1 MSSSKV
7 IIVKKKGGGHGGHH
21 GGAWK
26 VAYADFVTA
35 MMSLFIVLWLMNAN
49 VKIRQ
54 AVAGYFNDPR
64 GKSPMTGSDQAGTDD
79 SLAITKD
86 NVSQLKEKIEATIKK
101 MNDLKS
107 LQNAIQITITPEGLR
122 IELLETKDGTFFDT
136 GSAVLNK
143 NGQELLKMLSQQL
156 GDLPNRV
163 SIEGHTDAR
172 PYASADGYGNW
183 ELSSDRAN
191 AARRLMQN
199 AGLRKDQV
207 SQVRGYADQKL
218 RVPAN
223 PMDPS
228 NRRISLIVQYVTE
241 DAPSVPGTAAK
252 GAAAENAKPA
262 SSGPASSGQSSSG
275 PGLDIAA
282 PSGAAAG
289 APANAGEKT
298 SGDAK
303 AGAASSPTQAG
314 TKTGTL
320 PSSSQPSGNQQ
331 SGAAGGSQQG
341 GSNAAPTQKPA
352 AGKPLA
358 QNAVSRLWQKI
369 HPK

>member
-64 GKSPMTGSDQAGTDD
+64 GRSPMTGSDLAGTDD

-163 SIEGHTDAR
+163 GGR
-172 PYASADGYGNW
+172 LW
-183 ELSSDRAN
+183 ELGAFFGPCERSAAVDAECGTEEGPGVAGAWVCGPETASPCESDGPVEPEDFPDRAVCDGGCAVGSRN
-191 AARRLMQN
+191 CSKRCGGRECE
-199 AGLRKDQV
+199 AGQLRAGQF
-207 SQVRGYADQKL
+207 R
-218 RVPAN
+218 
-223 PMDPS
+223 
-228 NRRISLIVQYVTE
+228 
-241 DAPSVPGTAAK
+241 
-252 GAAAENAKPA
+252 AE
-262 SSGPASSGQSSSG
+262 
-275 PGLDIAA
+275 
-282 PSGAAAG
+282 
-289 APANAGEKT
+289 
-298 SGDAK
+298 
-303 AGAASSPTQAG
+303 
-314 TKTGTL
+314 
-320 PSSSQPSGNQQ
+320 
-331 SGAAGGSQQG
+331 
-341 GSNAAPTQKPA
+341 
-352 AGKPLA
+352 
-358 QNAVSRLWQKI
+358 
-369 HPK
+369 

>member
-1 MSSSKV
+1 MSGSKV
-7 IIVKKKGGGHGGHH
+7 IIVKKKADGHGGHH

-64 GKSPMTGSDQAGTDD
+64 GKSTMTGSDQAGTDD

-86 NVSQLKEKIEATIKK
+86 NITQLKEKIEATIKK

-143 NGQELLKMLSQQL
+143 NGLELLKMLSEQL
-156 GDLPNRV
+156 GGLPNRV

-172 PYASADGYGNW
+172 PYASKDGYGNW
-183 ELSSDRAN
+183 ELSTDRAN
-191 AARRLMQN
+191 AARRVMQN
-199 AGLRKDQV
+199 AGLRVNQV

-241 DAPSVPGTAAK
+241 DAPPIPGGAGPKGEKADAGKTGSEGPGLNITAPPSAGDSAGKPGEKPGTAAVEK
-252 GAAAENAKPA
+252 ATGASPQPA
-262 SSGPASSGQSSSG
+262 QSGQQ
-275 PGLDIAA
+275 
-282 PSGAAAG
+282 
-289 APANAGEKT
+289 
-298 SGDAK
+298 
-303 AGAASSPTQAG
+303 PTGQ
-314 TKTGTL
+314 
-320 PSSSQPSGNQQ
+320 QPS
-331 SGAAGGSQQG
+331 GSQQG
-341 GSNAAPTQKPA
+341 GSQPSGAQQGAAQAAPVQKPSA
-352 AGKPLA
+352 AKPA
-358 QNAVSRLWQKI
+358 GGAVARLWQKI